1 MSDNIERKPEN
12 MEGIEKKAAPKKKKK
27 RRKAKVSLRFA
38 ALMIAVAMI
47 FGIIVGYAVGRAT
60 ATARLSA
67 ADRRIDE
74 LTLFTE
80 EAGREEID
88 VFTDSISAENRAA
101 LADLSGMSME
111 AAGDNV
117 FLGLEEEEGFT
128 GLYESALSEPVAV
141 VEFNGGQVMSDEV
154 SREYNDR
161 LAGYIF
167 SGYTEEQVAAKL
179 LDEVIHDLAEERIL
193 QAKAQEMGLLT
204 LTPADTQQIA
214 AQAQAEYQEQLDACK
229 GFVYQEGMSEAD
241 LTAAAQ
247 AFLLESSGVDYEGV
261 RSEIESGWW
270 MQKLRD
276 ELTRNVQLDSSAIMK
291 TYNARLDAQK
301 AAFTADAAAF
311 ETAQQKGE
319 VILYNLSGYRA
330 VKPIIIRMEDGLAG
344 EAAQLQAALANA
356 GEQAEEIRARLDEC
370 YATAEAEAREAL
382 DRLNAGINFDS
393 VLSQYGDDAGMKTEP
408 LRTTGYYVK
417 QGSAALP
424 EAVVSAAMEM
434 TAAGQISDIIRIE
447 NGVCILQYAGEV
459 RGGEVDVAT
468 VYDSITADARTEAGD
483 SIYESKISAWMEAAD
498 VKYYPERMQ

>member
-12 MEGIEKKAAPKKKKK
+12 MEEIEKKAAPKKKKK

-74 LTLFTE
+74 LTQFTE

-179 LDEVIHDLAEERIL
+179 LDEVIHDLA
-193 QAKAQEMGLLT
+193 
-204 LTPADTQQIA
+204 
-214 AQAQAEYQEQLDACK
+214 
-229 GFVYQEGMSEAD
+229 
-241 LTAAAQ
+241 
-247 AFLLESSGVDYEGV
+247 
-261 RSEIESGWW
+261 
-270 MQKLRD
+270 
-276 ELTRNVQLDSSAIMK
+276 
-291 TYNARLDAQK
+291 
-301 AAFTADAAAF
+301 
-311 ETAQQKGE
+311 
-319 VILYNLSGYRA
+319 
-330 VKPIIIRMEDGLAG
+330 
-344 EAAQLQAALANA
+344 
-356 GEQAEEIRARLDEC
+356 
-370 YATAEAEAREAL
+370 
-382 DRLNAGINFDS
+382 
-393 VLSQYGDDAGMKTEP
+393 
-408 LRTTGYYVK
+408 
-417 QGSAALP
+417 
-424 EAVVSAAMEM
+424 
-434 TAAGQISDIIRIE
+434 
-447 NGVCILQYAGEV
+447 
-459 RGGEVDVAT
+459 
-468 VYDSITADARTEAGD
+468 
-483 SIYESKISAWMEAAD
+483 
-498 VKYYPERMQ
+498 